1 MKFQISFAPPF
12 IQKLPLTLIMLK
24 SKVPCAMS
32 FRRKQVGVQNLKLHI
47 LTAQIIY
54 ASIVE
59 VAIDSARSEEYFA
72 LESSSFESIQFSRG
86 LVLKEWINILT
97 FLIVQ
102 INIKSVLFKSYFIF
116 HILFF
121 VILLA

>member
-1 MKFQISFAPPF
+1 
-12 IQKLPLTLIMLK
+12 
-24 SKVPCAMS
+24 
-32 FRRKQVGVQNLKLHI
+32 VGVQNLKLHI